1 MELKKVLAIVLALV
15 MLMGLSVTAFAET
28 ASPAADQKITVVSVA
43 YEGAAPKT
51 QTFSAKDQKLTFTA
65 EATRGSDAFAGW
77 KIYKKDGT
85 EAVAGTDYTLAD
97 SSALAGTTLVIVP
110 LKDVIVTANYG
121 TTTTSIEQA
130 KAAFTSKSPASG
142 DMAVT
147 GLALIMFVA
156 LAGVCVS
163 KKQLAK

>member
-1 MELKKVLAIVLALV
+1 MKKVLAIVLALV

-51 QTFSAKDQKLTFTA
+51 QTFSAKVDQKLTFTA

-85 EAVAGTDYTLAD
+85 AAVAGTDYTLAD
-97 SSALAGTTLVIVP
+97 ASTLAGTTLVIVP

-121 TTTTSIEQA
+121 STTTSIEQA

>member
-1 MELKKVLAIVLALV
+1 MKKVLAIVLALV
-15 MLMGLSVTAFAET
+15 MLMGLSVTAFAEA
-28 ASPAADQKITVVSVA
+28 ASPTADQKVTVVLVS
-43 YEGAAPKT
+43 YNGAAPKA
-51 QTFSAKDQKLTFTA
+51 QNFSANDKQLTFTA
-65 EATRGSDAFAGW
+65 EATRGSEAFAGW
-77 KIYKKDGT
+77 KVYKKDGT
-85 EAVAGTDYTLAD
+85 AAVLGTDYTLA
-97 SSALAGTTLVIVP
+97 SSSTLEGTTLVIVP

-121 TTTTSIEQA
+121 STTTSIEQA
-130 KAAFTSKSPASG
+130 KATFTGKSPASG